1 MMINSPTTLCIVL
14 FTPLVCVE
22 ADRQLVCVLVL
33 GILQRLFLQGYIV
46 LPIGGDKSFIQQFH

>member
-1 MMINSPTTLCIVL
+1 MINSPTTLRLCIVL

-46 LPIGGDKSFIQQFH
+46 